1 MQNSGIRSAD
11 GNENPGKLLVERKTE
26 MFQVSKPVDISRAS
40 RSAQVETIFSSL
52 SRPAVHVIGGGDF
65 LKAVALVMEP
75 LNYSATTVDGKQG
88 FVAVENGD
96 DGALVLI
103 DGSIPDAL
111 AICEDLGEAL
121 PKILVSS
128 ETSFSFRAKCA
139 RAHINTIISNPID
152 QAELVHWLEHLG
164 GQISEQPA
172 SILLVDDDLIASAV
186 YAEMLRA
193 NGMIVSILN
202 DPLKIIQTING
213 SFFDI
218 IIMDLQMPDTDGIE
232 IAKIIRQHQSHLSI
246 PIVFLSSEE
255 DKTIQMKA
263 RQFGGDDFISK
274 RADLDALVMLINLR
288 VERARVLRS
297 LIERDGLTGL
307 LNHQRFNERVGHEMA
322 RVHRTKLQFCVAMID
337 VDHFKKVN
345 DTWGH
350 PVGDQVLSI
359 LARTLVGWVRK
370 TDVVGRYGG
379 EEFAVLLLDTS
390 PEAVFEV
397 LEKFRKHFATMVFDG
412 RPEQFS
418 LTISIGVAGSGSC
431 NDAAELFAEADRA
444 LYQAKNNGRNQLVL
458 AHASEPAP
466 AAPVSQEAGAGDS
479 A

>member
-1 MQNSGIRSAD
+1 
-11 GNENPGKLLVERKTE
+11 
-26 MFQVSKPVDISRAS
+26 
-40 RSAQVETIFSSL
+40 VETIFSSL
-52 SRPAVHVIGGGDF
+52 SRPSVHVIGDGEF
-65 LKAVALVMEP
+65 LASVKRVMEP
-75 LNYSATTVDGKQG
+75 LNYCPTAVDGNQK
-88 FVAVENGD
+88 FAAVENDD

-139 RAHINTIISNPID
+139 RSHVNTIISDPID
-152 QAELVHWLEHLG
+152 QAELVLWLEHLG

-172 SILLVDDDLIASAV
+172 SILLVDDDPIASAV

-288 VERARVLRS
+288 VQRARVLRS

-307 LNHQRFNERVGHEMA
+307 LNHRRFHERVGHEMA
-322 RVHRTKLQFCVAMID
+322 RAKRTKLQFCVAMID

-359 LARTLVGWVRK
+359 LARALVGWVRK

-390 PEAVFEV
+390 PESVFEV
-397 LEKFRKHFATMVFDG
+397 LENFRKHFAKMVFDG

-431 NDAAELFAEADRA
+431 EDAAALFTEADRA
-444 LYQAKNNGRNQLVL
+444 LYLAKNNGRDQVVL
-458 AHASEPAP
+458 AQATEPAP
-466 AAPVSQEAGAGDS
+466 SALGIQATGAGENV
-479 A
+479 

>member
-1 MQNSGIRSAD
+1 
-11 GNENPGKLLVERKTE
+11 
-26 MFQVSKPVDISRAS
+26 MFQASNSVDIYRAS
-40 RSAQVETIFSSL
+40 RSERVETIFTSL
-52 SRPAVHVIGGGDF
+52 SRPPVHVIGGGKF
-65 LKAVALVMEP
+65 LEDVSKMMKP
-75 LNYSATTVDGKQG
+75 LNYAATPVGG
-88 FVAVENGD
+88 ENGPAAVQNGD
-96 DGALVLI
+96 DGVLVLV

-111 AICEDLGEAL
+111 PICKDLGETL
-121 PKILVSS
+121 PKILVSP
-128 ETSFSFRAKCA
+128 ETSFAFRAKCA
-139 RAHINTIISNPID
+139 RSHVSTIITNPID

-164 GQISEQPA
+164 GQLCEQPA
-172 SILLVDDDLIASAV
+172 SILLVDDDPIASAV

-202 DPLKIIQTING
+202 DPLKVIQTING
-213 SFFDI
+213 TFFDI

-255 DKTIQMKA
+255 DKSIQMKA

-307 LNHQRFNERVGHEMA
+307 LNHRRFNERVGHEMA
-322 RVHRTKLQFCVAMID
+322 RVNRTKLQFCVAMID

-390 PEAVFEV
+390 PEAVVEV
-397 LEKFRKHFATMVFDG
+397 LEKFRKHFAEIVFDG

-418 LTISIGVAGSGSC
+418 LTISIGVAGSESC
-431 NDAAELFAEADRA
+431 ANAAELFAEADRA
-444 LYQAKNNGRNQLVL
+444 LYVAKNNGRNQLVL
-458 AHASEPAP
+458 AKNAQ
-466 AAPVSQEAGAGDS
+466 PVSPLPEADRGDT

>member
-1 MQNSGIRSAD
+1 
-11 GNENPGKLLVERKTE
+11 
-26 MFQVSKPVDISRAS
+26 MFQISNPVDISRAS
-40 RSAQVETIFSSL
+40 RTAKVETIFSSL
-52 SRPAVHVIGGGDF
+52 SRPPVHVIGGGKF
-65 LKAVALVMEP
+65 LDDVAQVMNP
-75 LNYSATTVDGKQG
+75 LNYAATTVDGKHG
-88 FVAVENGD
+88 PAAVAKGD
-96 DGALVLI
+96 NGALVLI

-111 AICEDLGEAL
+111 AICEDLGETL

-128 ETSFSFRAKCA
+128 ETSFAFRAKCA
-139 RAHINTIISNPID
+139 RSSISTIINNPID

-164 GQISEQPA
+164 GQLSEQPA
-172 SILLVDDDLIASAV
+172 SILLVDDDPIASAV

-193 NGMIVSILN
+193 NGMIVSVLN
-202 DPLKIIQTING
+202 DPLKVIQTING

-218 IIMDLQMPDTDGIE
+218 VIMDLQMPNTDGIE
-232 IAKIIRQHQSHLSI
+232 IAKIIRQHQSHISI

-255 DKTIQMKA
+255 DKTIQMRA

-307 LNHQRFNERVGHEMA
+307 LNHRRFNERVGHEMA
-322 RVHRTKLQFCVAMID
+322 RVNRTKLQFCVAMID

-359 LARTLVGWVRK
+359 LARTLTGWVRK

-390 PEAVFEV
+390 PDAVFEV
-397 LEKFRKHFATMVFDG
+397 LEKFRQHFAGIVFDG
-412 RPEQFS
+412 RPEPFS
-418 LTISIGVAGSGSC
+418 LTISIGVAGSESC
-431 NDAAELFAEADRA
+431 ENAAGLFAEADRA
-444 LYQAKNNGRNQLVL
+444 LYLAKNNGRNQVVL
-458 AHASEPAP
+458 AENEPAVP
-466 AAPVSQEAGAGDS
+466 ATADASAGDK

>member
-1 MQNSGIRSAD
+1 
-11 GNENPGKLLVERKTE
+11 
-26 MFQVSKPVDISRAS
+26 MFQISDPIETSRAS
-40 RSAQVETIFSSL
+40 KSAQLETVFSSP
-52 SRPAVHVIGGGDF
+52 SRPPVHVIGEGKF
-65 LKAVALVMEP
+65 LDDVARVLNP
-75 LNYSATTVDGKQG
+75 LNYIATTVDGSPGQAA
-88 FVAVENGD
+88 AVSCSAD
-96 DGALVLI
+96 DALLLI

-111 AICEDLGEAL
+111 EICEDLGETL
-121 PKILVSS
+121 PKILVSP
-128 ETSFSFRAKCA
+128 ETSFAYRAKCA
-139 RAHINTIISNPID
+139 RSHVNTIIANPIE
-152 QAELVHWLEHLG
+152 QAELLHWLEHLG
-164 GQISEQPA
+164 GQLNEQPA
-172 SILLVDDDLIASAV
+172 SILLVDDDPLASAV

-202 DPLKIIQTING
+202 DPLQIIPIING

-218 IIMDLQMPDTDGIE
+218 IIMDLKMPDTDGIE
-232 IAKIIRQHQSHLSI
+232 IAKIIRQHQSHQSI

-255 DKTIQMKA
+255 DKTIQMRA

-307 LNHQRFNERVGHEMA
+307 LNHRRFNERVGHELA
-322 RVHRTKLQFCVAMID
+322 RVERTGMQFCVAMID
-337 VDHFKKVN
+337 VDHFKNVN

-379 EEFAVLLLDTS
+379 EEFALLLLDTS
-390 PEAVFEV
+390 PADVFDL
-397 LEKFRKHFATMVFDG
+397 LEEFRKHFAGIVFDG

-418 LTISIGVAGSGSC
+418 LTVSIGVAGRNAC
-431 NDAAELFAEADRA
+431 QNTAELLAEADRA
-444 LYQAKNNGRNQLVL
+444 LYLAKNNGRNQVVL
-458 AHASEPAP
+458 ANP
-466 AAPVSQEAGAGDS
+466 AGDLS
-479 A
+479 AGPGTGVGED